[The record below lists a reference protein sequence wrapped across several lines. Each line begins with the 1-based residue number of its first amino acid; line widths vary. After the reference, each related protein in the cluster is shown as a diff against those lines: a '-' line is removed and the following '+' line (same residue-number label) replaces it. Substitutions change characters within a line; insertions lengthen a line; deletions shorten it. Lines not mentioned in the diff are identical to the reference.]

1 MEESNKRAGER
12 QPIGYELLLLFVT
25 LLWGSTFVAQS
36 VAMDNVKPFTFVFA
50 RFLISA
56 VIVGLIAFTA
66 GKVRKNAERKAQKTV
81 VKIDLKRTAIGGFMC
96 GLALFTASITQQ
108 YGLVTTTVGE
118 GSFISSCYVAFVP
131 VAGLLIGK
139 KPPATAWLGVAM
151 AVVGL
156 YFISVE
162 GGSGGLHI
170 SKGNLFMLASAL
182 CYTWQIMVIDHYS
195 HGTDLL
201 WMACFEFATI
211 AVLSGIATAL
221 FEKPSLEAIK
231 AAWFPIFYAGVVSG
245 SFCYTLQMVAQKH
258 IEATLAS
265 LIMGTEA
272 VFATLSGWLILH
284 EHIGWY
290 KLIGCGLVMIAIVAA
305 QLPGGALPGKAKTQ
319 KGL

>member
-1 MEESNKRAGER
+1 MTESNRKAGGR

-36 VAMDNVKPFTFVFA
+36 VAMDRIRPFTFVFA

-56 VIVGLIAFTA
+56 IVLFFIALIA
-66 GKVRKNAERKAQKTV
+66 GKVRKNAPKTDFKKTV
-81 VKIDLKRTAIGGFMC
+81 IGGIMC
-96 GLALFTASITQQ
+96 GLALFAASITQQ

-118 GSFISSCYVAFVP
+118 GSFISSCYIVFVP
-131 VAGLLIGK
+131 IAGLLIGQ
-139 KPPATAWLGVAM
+139 KPPATAWLGVAVAM
-151 AVVGL
+151 IGL

-162 GGSGGLHI
+162 KGNGGFHI
-170 SKGNLFMLASAL
+170 TVGNLFMLVSAL

-195 HGTDLL
+195 KGTDLL

-211 AVLSGIATAL
+211 AVLSGIATVL
-221 FEKPSLEAIK
+221 FEKPSFEAVK
-231 AAWFPIFYAGVVSG
+231 AAWFPILYAAIISG
-245 SFCYTLQMVAQKH
+245 SICYTLQLVAQKH

-284 EHIGWY
+284 ENIGWY
-290 KLIGCGLVMIAIVAA
+290 KLIGCGMVMIAIVVA
-305 QLPGGALPGKAKTQ
+305 QLPGKRSPAGTDPSAADPSGEAEL
-319 KGL
+319 